1 MLSKSLCVCLL
12 VSSLAIAANCARADD
27 GATTQDLRC
36 LAIGLR
42 MINLGDAQ
50 HRTAGTMITM
60 YYVGKLAGRTPDL
73 DLESAFLRQLD
84 QMKPD
89 DYAAEARRCGAE
101 VTAKGN
107 QLVKVGKDLQ
117 AKGK

>member
-12 VSSLAIAANCARADD
+12 ASSLPLAANCARADD
-27 GATTQDLRC
+27 A
-36 LAIGLR
+36 A
-42 MINLGDAQ
+42 
-50 HRTAGTMITM
+50 
-60 YYVGKLAGRTPDL
+60 LAGRTPAL

-84 QMKPD
+84 QMKPA

-107 QLVKVGKDLQ
+107 QLVKVEACGHYAHRPLDTI
-117 AKGK
+117 GSSM